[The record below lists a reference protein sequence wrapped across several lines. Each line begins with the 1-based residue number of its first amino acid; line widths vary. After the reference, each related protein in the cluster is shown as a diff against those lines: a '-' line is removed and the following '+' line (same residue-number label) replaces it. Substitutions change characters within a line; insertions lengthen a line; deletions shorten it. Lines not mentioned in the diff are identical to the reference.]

1 MGENI
6 FRNIENIKSNLEDI
20 DKKDSRGRTPLINSI
35 VQRKSIDIIE
45 SIIRAGA
52 NLELKDKLGDSAL
65 KKAIKFKRIDV
76 VELLIKYGVNIKSK
90 NIENSP
96 WFYARKNKKIADI
109 LLETKGSIR
118 LTLSSDEENILE
130 ELLYNEDID
139 DICSKIENLDSPE
152 ILHAF
157 ILDFNYDDEWLP
169 IITVLNNDN
178 CKEITAI
185 EIIELLTDGDISHLK
200 IIDEKIFNLI
210 SIKYS
215 DLILRLKTN
224 MCI

>member
-20 DKKDSRGRTPLINSI
+20 DKKDSKGRTPLINSI
-35 VQRKSIDIIE
+35 VQRKPIDIIE
-45 SIIRAGA
+45 SIIMEGA
-52 NLELKDKLGDSAL
+52 NLELKDKLGDTAL

-76 VELLIKYGVNIKSK
+76 VELLIKHGVNIQSE

-96 WFYARKNKKIADI
+96 WFFARKNKKIADI

-224 MCI
+224 MHL

>member
-6 FRNIENIKSNLEDI
+6 EPNLEDI
-20 DKKDSRGRTPLINSI
+20 DKQDSRGRTPLINSI
-35 VQRKSIDIIE
+35 VQRKAIDVIE
-45 SIIRAGA
+45 SIIMAGA
-52 NLELKDKLGDSAL
+52 NLELIDKLGDTAL

-76 VELLIKYGVNIKSK
+76 VELLIKHGVNIQSE

-96 WFYARKNKKIADI
+96 WFFARKNKKIADI
-109 LLETKGSIR
+109 LLGTKGAIR

-139 DICSKIENLDSPE
+139 EICSKIENLDSPE

-157 ILDFNYDDEWLP
+157 ILEFNYDDEWLP
-169 IITVLNNDN
+169 IVSVLKNDN

-185 EIIELLTDGDISHLK
+185 EIIELLTDGNIADLQL
-200 IIDEKIFNLI
+200 IDEKIFNLLKSTNI
-210 SIKYS
+210 IALKK
-215 DLILRLKTN
+215 RLSN
-224 MCI
+224 

>member
-52 NLELKDKLGDSAL
+52 NLELKDKLGDTAL

-76 VELLIKYGVNIKSK
+76 VELLIKHGVNIQSE

-96 WFYARKNKKIADI
+96 WFFARKNKKIADI

-139 DICSKIENLDSPE
+139 DICSKIENLDSSE

-185 EIIELLTDGDISHLK
+185 EIIELLTDGDISHLE

-224 MCI
+224 MHL

>member
-6 FRNIENIKSNLEDI
+6 FKNIENIKSNLEDI

-76 VELLIKYGVNIKSK
+76 VKLLIKYGVNIKSK

-139 DICSKIENLDSPE
+139 DICSKIENLDSSE

-169 IITVLNNDN
+169 IVTVLNNDN

-185 EIIELLTDGDISHLK
+185 EIIELLTDGDISHLE

-224 MCI
+224 MHL

>member
-6 FRNIENIKSNLEDI
+6 FKNIENIKSNLEDI
-20 DKKDSRGRTPLINSI
+20 DKKDSRGRTTLINSI
-35 VQRKSIDIIE
+35 VQRKPIDIIE
-45 SIIRAGA
+45 SIIMEGA
-52 NLELKDKLGDSAL
+52 NLELKDKLGDTAL
-65 KKAIKFKRIDV
+65 KKAIKFKRVDV
-76 VELLIKYGVNIKSK
+76 VELLIKRGVNIQSE
-90 NIENSP
+90 NIENCP
-96 WFYARKNKKIADI
+96 WFFARKNKKIADI

-185 EIIELLTDGDISHLK
+185 EIIESLTDGDISHLK